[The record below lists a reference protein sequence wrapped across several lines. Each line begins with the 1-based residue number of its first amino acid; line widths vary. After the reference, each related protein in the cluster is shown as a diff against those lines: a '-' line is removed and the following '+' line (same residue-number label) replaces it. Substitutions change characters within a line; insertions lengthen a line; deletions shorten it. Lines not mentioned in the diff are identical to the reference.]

1 MLEIRNC
8 TKLPGQQGVY
18 ATADIAAGKLFVAY
32 GRSLPVRFN
41 ARRHAQGKQVKINE
55 TLAYDLT
62 MSDRFIYKLNCAG
75 GDLSPF
81 PNCAF
86 VASDGFLAVRVSERV
101 AAGQQLLLS
110 YYF

>member
-1 MLEIRNC
+1 MLKIRNC
-8 TKLPGQQGVY
+8 PELQGQQGVY
-18 ATADIAAGKLFVAY
+18 ATADIAAGTLFV
-32 GRSLPVRFN
+32 GHSLPVRFN

-62 MSDRFIYKLNCAG
+62 MSDIFIYKFNCAG
-75 GDLSPF
+75 GALPPF

>member
-1 MLEIRNC
+1 MIAIRNC
-8 TKLPGQQGVY
+8 PELPGQQGVY
-18 ATADIAAGKLFVAY
+18 ATADIAAGTLFV
-32 GRSLPVRFN
+32 GHSLPVRFN

-86 VASDGFLAVRVSERV
+86 VVSDGFLAVRVSERV

>member
-41 ARRHAQGKQVKINE
+41 ARRHAQGKQVMINN
-55 TLAYDLT
+55 TIAYDLT
-62 MSDRFIYKLNCAG
+62 MSDRFLYKLNCAG
-75 GDLSPF
+75 YGLWGRFGANQSEPAQ
-81 PNCAF
+81 PPV
-86 VASDGFLAVRVSERV
+86 VARTDSERITPMI
-101 AAGQQLLLS
+101 
-110 YYF
+110 

>member
-1 MLEIRNC
+1 MIQIREC
-8 TKLPGQQGVY
+8 PELPGQQGVY
-18 ATADIAAGKLFVAY
+18 ATADIAAGTLFV

-41 ARRHAQGKQVKINE
+41 ARRHAQGKQVMINE

-62 MSDRFIYKLNCAG
+62 MSDRFLYKLNCAG

-81 PNCAF
+81 ANAQF
-86 VASDGFLAVRVSERV
+86 VSSDGFLAVRATAHI

>member
-1 MLEIRNC
+1 MIEIREC
-8 TKLPGQQGVY
+8 PELPGQQGVY
-18 ATADIAAGKLFVAY
+18 ATADIAAGTLFV

-55 TLAYDLT
+55 TVAYDLT

-75 GDLSPF
+75 GDLPPF